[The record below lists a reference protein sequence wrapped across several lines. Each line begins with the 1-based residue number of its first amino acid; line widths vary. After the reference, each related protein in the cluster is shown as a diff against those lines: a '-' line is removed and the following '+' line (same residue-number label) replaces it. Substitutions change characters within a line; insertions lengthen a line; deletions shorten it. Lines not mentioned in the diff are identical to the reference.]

1 MNGRTLWRQNTQYS
15 MSYSTKIM
23 ADATG
28 VKYVRMINKAG
39 THLDV
44 PLSWRKEVLMF
55 LMFLLPVGRL
65 HRSNGGCQCRHG
77 PIGH

>member
-1 MNGRTLWRQNTQYS
+1 MNVSTLSQNTQYS

-39 THLDV
+39 THLS
-44 PLSWRKEVLMF
+44 LFAWRKEVLML
-55 LMFLLPVGRL
+55 LMLF

>member
-1 MNGRTLWRQNTQYS
+1 MNVPTLSQNTQNS

-39 THLDV
+39 THLS
-44 PLSWRKEVLMF
+44 LFAWRTEFLMF
-55 LMFLLPVGRL
+55 LILLPVGRL